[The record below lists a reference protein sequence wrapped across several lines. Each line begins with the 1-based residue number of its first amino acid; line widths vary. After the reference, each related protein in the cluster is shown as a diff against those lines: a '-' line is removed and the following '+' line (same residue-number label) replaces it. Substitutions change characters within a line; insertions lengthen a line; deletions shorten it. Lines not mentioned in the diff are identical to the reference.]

1 MEYYLLIKRMKIL
14 LFTMTWMDLKGIML
28 SEMSDRD
35 GTSLV
40 VQWLRLC
47 SSTSG
52 GLSSIPSH
60 GTKISHATW
69 HDQKNKKKKS
79 HVWLFATRWTVAR
92 QVPLSIGV
100 SRQEY
105 WSGLPCPPPG
115 ELPDPGIKPASPAAP
130 ALQAGS
136 LSLSYLG
143 SPLSLIYG
151 I

>member
-69 HDQKNKKKKS
+69 HDQKNKKNKKKRKTKTECY
-79 HVWLFATRWTVAR
+79 HIRVHA
-92 QVPLSIGV
+92 
-100 SRQEY
+100 
-105 WSGLPCPPPG
+105 
-115 ELPDPGIKPASPAAP
+115 
-130 ALQAGS
+130 
-136 LSLSYLG
+136 
-143 SPLSLIYG
+143 
-151 I
+151 